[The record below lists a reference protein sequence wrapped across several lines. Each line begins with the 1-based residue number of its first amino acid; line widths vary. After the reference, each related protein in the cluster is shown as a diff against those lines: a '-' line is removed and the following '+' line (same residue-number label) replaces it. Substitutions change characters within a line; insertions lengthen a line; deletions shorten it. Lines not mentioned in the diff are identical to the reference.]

1 MIDDQRM
8 TDILAN
14 WRIWQRRPNLNIGYP
29 PRSLV
34 FAGGGALGVGSGATY
49 DIPQSE
55 AYLEADDAEARTVQ
69 AVVDDLPPLNRD
81 AIYNV
86 VMHTRRPLAM
96 PLEDCYPQAVEM
108 LRERLEKR
116 GVG

>member
-14 WRIWQRRPNLNIGYP
+14 WRIWQRRFNLNIGYP

-34 FAGGGALGVGSGATY
+34 FAGGGALAVGSDATY
-49 DIPQSE
+49 DVTQSE
-55 AYLEADDAEARTVQ
+55 AYADADDAEARVVQ
-69 AVVDDLPPLNRD
+69 AVVDDLPPVNRD

-86 VMHTRRPLAM
+86 VMHTRRPLPI
-96 PLEDCYPQAVEM
+96 PLEKCYPPAIEM
-108 LRERLEKR
+108 VRARLIKR
-116 GVG
+116 GIG

>member
-14 WRIWQRRPNLNIGYP
+14 WRIWQKRSNLNIGYP
-29 PRSLV
+29 PKSLV
-34 FAGGGALGVGSGATY
+34 FAGGGALAVGSGATY

-55 AYLEADDAEARTVQ
+55 AYADADDAEARVVQ
-69 AVVDDLPPLNRD
+69 AVVDDLPPVNRD

-86 VMHTRRPLAM
+86 VMGTRRPLAM
-96 PLEDCYPQAVEM
+96 RLEDCYPLGIEL
-108 LRERLEKR
+108 LRARLIKR

>member
-1 MIDDQRM
+1 MIDDQRL

-14 WRIWQRRPNLNIGYP
+14 WATWQRRPNINIGFP

-34 FAGGGALGVGSGATY
+34 FEAGGAVAVGAGGVY

-55 AYLEADDAEARTVQ
+55 AYADVDDAEARTVQ
-69 AVVDDLPPLNRD
+69 AVVDDLPGRERD
-81 AIYNV
+81 AVYNV
-86 VMHTRRPLAM
+86 VMGTRRPLGEALEVVYVRARAM
-96 PLEDCYPQAVEM
+96 LVV
-108 LRERLEKR
+108 RLTRR